1 MLGTNRTGKAAPTA
15 MPPPLHPDRRR
26 FASGLALTAAALA
39 SGARPSWAQAQP
51 GLIRARTLEP
61 APDRTALSYDAGGVP
76 PVLRVRRGETLAVRL
91 ANDLAEP
98 TSLHWHGVRPQAAGA
113 DAFAPRPVAASASA
127 DFAITPR
134 DAGTFL
140 YHPGLTGDGPRQMQA
155 GLGGILVVDH
165 PIPPTNIHEIIL
177 HLAETAP
184 QDGTPPRI
192 LVNGRPHLSLQ
203 AKAGER
209 LWLRLANGTPHRIVQ
224 FAAPDQTLTLV
235 ALDGQPC
242 EPFRLDGGRIVLGPG
257 QRAEAMWDVSGAPGS
272 SVPIS
277 VAQLGGISLAGSLII
292 ADAPPERAEA
302 LPPPEPLPPN
312 PLAETLD
319 FRRAQRLD
327 LAIQSNSG
335 GDVAF
340 GGRAEVAPATT
351 PYFKARRGSVV
362 MVALKNETDRFCAV
376 HWHGH
381 PARLLDN
388 MDDGWKPFFIDTVV
402 STPRST
408 NRIAF
413 LAETPGRWLV
423 TCQAINAEPRPLI
436 LWFEVN

>member
-1 MLGTNRTGKAAPTA
+1 
-15 MPPPLHPDRRR
+15 MPPPLRLDRRR
-26 FASGLALTAAALA
+26 FASGLALTATALA
-39 SGARPSWAQAQP
+39 SGARPSRAQAGP
-51 GLIRARTLEP
+51 ALIRAQKLKP
-61 APDRTALSYDAGGVP
+61 APDRTALSYDAGGLP
-76 PVLRVRRGETLAVRL
+76 PVLRVRRGEPLAVRF
-91 ANDLAEP
+91 ANDLTEP
-98 TSLHWHGVRPQAAGA
+98 TSLHCHGVRQQEGA
-113 DAFAPRPVAASASA
+113 TDALAPRPVAAGTAA

-140 YHPGLTGDGPRQMQA
+140 YHPGLTGDGPRQMQG

-165 PIPPTNIHEIIL
+165 PAPPANVREIIL

-224 FAAPDQTLTLV
+224 FAAPDHALTLV

-257 QRAEAMWDVSGAPGS
+257 QRAEAMWDVSGTPGA
-272 SVPIS
+272 SVPMS
-277 VAQLGGISLAGSLII
+277 LAQLGGVSLAGSLAI
-292 ADAPPERAEA
+292 ADEPRTRAEA
-302 LPPPEPLPPN
+302 LPPPEPLSPN

-327 LAIQSNSG
+327 LAIQAGAG
-335 GDVAF
+335 GDLLF
-340 GGRAEVAPATT
+340 GGRADTT
-351 PYFKARRGSVV
+351 PAASPAFKARRGTVV

-402 STPRST
+402 CAPRST

-413 LAETPGRWLV
+413 LAETPGRWPV
-423 TCQAINAEPRPLI
+423 TCQTINAEPRPFV